1 MKTVLFPYTD
11 DMEVILA
18 HDGFRDLQIIGA
30 DSFPENRVRI
40 PESRR
45 IDLSDSVDAEKVVI
59 LTATL
64 PEGEEEIR
72 RISGIMRERG
82 IPVLRRITD
91 ETDRLNYEP
100 LKKELPVDEYSGMV
114 DKRYPIPVPVV
125 MIVSAGC
132 SCGKFET
139 HLTVSEEFEKAG
151 YKVTDLCSNPLGALF
166 GMYTVPPFLD
176 SGTIGYGEK
185 IRTLNK
191 YVWCVYQ
198 KEKPDVIVLSV
209 PGGVF
214 FRTDDPKEPYGEYL
228 AIFSQAVEADAVIL
242 NIYDD
247 MQIDTQEDMEDLAV
261 NLQYRFGFSVYS
273 IMRQRVIAR
282 RNEETGVYEYYH
294 LPLAGRKEEDLVIN
308 GKDEL
313 KETVAVLIQE
323 MQEGTSEV

>member
-11 DMEVILA
+11 DMKVLLG

-30 DSFPENRVRI
+30 DSFPEDRSRI

-45 IDLSDSVDAEKVVI
+45 MDISDSVGAEGLVI
-59 LTATL
+59 LPDTL

-139 HLTVSEEFEKAG
+139 HLTVSE
-151 YKVTDLCSNPLGALF
+151 VTDLCSNPLGALF

-176 SGTIGYGEK
+176 SGAIGYGEK

-198 KEKPDVIVLSV
+198 KEKPDVIILSV

-228 AIFSQAVEADAVIL
+228 GIFSQAVEADAVIL

-247 MQIDTQEDMEDLAV
+247 MQIDTQEDMEDLAT
-261 NLQYRFGFSVYS
+261 NLQYRFGFSVYT

-294 LPLAGRKEEDLVIN
+294 LPLADRKEEDWVIN
-308 GKDEL
+308 EKDGL
-313 KETVAVLIQE
+313 KKAVAGLIQA